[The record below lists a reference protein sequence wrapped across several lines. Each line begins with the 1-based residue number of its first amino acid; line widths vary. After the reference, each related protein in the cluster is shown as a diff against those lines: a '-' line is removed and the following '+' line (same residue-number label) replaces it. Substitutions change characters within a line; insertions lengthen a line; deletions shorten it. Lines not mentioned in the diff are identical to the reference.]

1 MPAIVGIVRP
11 FQSQTVSPT
20 NVASSEVQ
28 KTGLVVLTI
37 GGSSSSG
44 GAKSI
49 PFSYS
54 LSVTTYM
61 TKQEK
66 EKSVSTDIF
75 ASSGAGSNQ
84 IDAGGQSGAPD
95 FGTVPGFVEE
105 GP

>member
-1 MPAIVGIVRP
+1 MPAIEGIVRP
-11 FQSQTVSPT
+11 FQSQTVSPI

-37 GGSSSSG
+37 GGTSNSG

-54 LSVTTYM
+54 HSVTSYM
-61 TKQEK
+61 TKQER
-66 EKSVSTDIF
+66 ERSGSTDLF
-75 ASSGAGSNQ
+75 ASSGSGSNQ

-105 GP
+105 GA